1 MIKKLKDNKIFRI
14 VNSVLKALVSFVII
28 LIVTTIFIQRVSN
41 NRVTLGGYSIFTI
54 ASGSMVPKYEI
65 GDMVFVKK
73 VDPSKIEIGDDVVYL
88 GKEKDFKDK
97 IVTHAVISKKQE
109 DGKYK
114 FQTRGISNDIADPE
128 ISEDQIYGVV
138 IYKGILISL
147 ISKLVNNIYG
157 FYFIVF
163 VPLTIIV
170 FLEIIAAINERKK
183 LK

>member
-1 MIKKLKDNKIFRI
+1 
-14 VNSVLKALVSFVII
+14 
-28 LIVTTIFIQRVSN
+28 
-41 NRVTLGGYSIFTI
+41 
-54 ASGSMVPKYEI
+54 
-65 GDMVFVKK
+65 MVFVKR
-73 VDPSKIEIGDDVVYL
+73 VEPSKIEIGDDVVYL

-147 ISKLVNNIYG
+147 ISKLVNNVYG

-170 FLEIIAAINERKK
+170 FLEIIAAIDERKK